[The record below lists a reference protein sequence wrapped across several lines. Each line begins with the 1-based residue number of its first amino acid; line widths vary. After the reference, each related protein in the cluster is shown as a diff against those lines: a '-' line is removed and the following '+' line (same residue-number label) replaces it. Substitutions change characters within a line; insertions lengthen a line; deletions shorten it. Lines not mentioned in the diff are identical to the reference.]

1 MIAAIQNRLRTA
13 QGTPFALVE
22 GAVSL
27 AALKDRPTGMPAAFV
42 IPVRAASS
50 PNQRATGAILQK
62 TESDVGVV
70 IIFEN
75 LSTPLYEDGADELES
90 LYRFVREQLV
100 GFAPSDDEEPL
111 QHIDGELV
119 KARGGV
125 VWWQETFGTA
135 HYQESKE

>member
-1 MIAAIQNRLRTA
+1 MIAEIQQRLRNA
-13 QGTPFALVE
+13 QDTPFALVE

-27 AALKDRPTGMPAAFV
+27 AALKDRPTAMPAAFV

-75 LSTPLYEDGADELES
+75 LTSPLYEDGADELES
-90 LYRFVREQLV
+90 LYRFVREQLL
-100 GFAPSDDEEPL
+100 GFEPGDDGEPL

-119 KARGGV
+119 KARGGI
-125 VWWQETFGTA
+125 VWWQETFGTG
-135 HYQESKE
+135 HYQESKD